1 MSLIGPEW
9 EAFLQVH
16 KDLPRE
22 GPGDAQ
28 SVLWA
33 LDLARTPAVARIAD
47 LGCGPGADTAVL
59 AQMRPEAEIVG
70 VDLVAQF
77 IEAARCRVP
86 EARFEVGSMV
96 DLQGPMDFIWCA
108 GALYFLGVTDGLRG
122 WRDALAPGGSVAFS
136 EPVLLNPNPSE
147 AVRAF
152 WADYPQITDQAGVE
166 TQIIAAGYRILG
178 HKLLIGAPWRAYY
191 EPMQAR
197 LDILREGEPS
207 ALLKAAIAEAQREI
221 DLWRAASDEIAY
233 CLFVVTPA

>member
-1 MSLIGPEW
+1 MTLIGPEW

-33 LDLARTPAVARIAD
+33 LELARTPAVARIAD

-70 VDLVAQF
+70 IDLVAQF
-77 IEAARCRVP
+77 IEAARRRVP
-86 EARFEVGSMV
+86 EARFDVGSMA
-96 DLQGPMDFIWCA
+96 DLQGPLDFIWCA

-122 WRDALAPGGSVAFS
+122 WRDALAPGGCVAFS

-152 WADYPQITDQAGVE
+152 WADYPQIGEKPRIEAQ
-166 TQIIAAGYRILG
+166 IAAAGFRILG
-178 HKLLIGAPWRAYY
+178 DKSLIGAPWRAYY
-191 EPMQAR
+191 DPMQAR
-197 LDILREGEPS
+197 LDILREGNVTGDL
-207 ALLKAAIAEAQREI
+207 ATAIAEAQREI
-221 DLWRAASDEIAY
+221 DLWRAAQDEIAY
-233 CLFVVTPA
+233 ALFVVTPT